1 MRLSYE
7 RKKGLYGYGFIAL
20 WFIGAL
26 FFFIIPVFESLYY
39 SFFSVTPETGYL
51 AITKLTD
58 SSGAVNYFLN
68 YRNAFLRDAY
78 FSTYLVSVLRD
89 MLINTPIII
98 IFSLFVAIVIN
109 QEFRGKTFARAVF
122 FLPVII
128 ATGPVYSII
137 TGDLSTTGAAEAD
150 QFSSMF
156 SSDMVDELLEFVG
169 IYGISDTLTETIS
182 TLTSDILNLIWKCG
196 IQIIIFLSALQGI
209 PASAKEVAAIEGATS
224 WEFFWKITIA
234 YISPMLLVN
243 LIYTII
249 DTFADPTNLVMERII
264 QQQDDWLYGYAA
276 AMAWSYFLIV
286 LVVIGIVFALM
297 NKVVYYDD

>member
-209 PASAKEVAAIEGATS
+209 PASAKEAAAIEGATS